1 MILHYLKK
9 RTYYGGTT
17 KLTISFQTD
26 ISDQLLEA
34 LAASIVDLNY
44 GFLSVGGMTGVGR
57 GIFEVELVNETKLE
71 TDEKLEVQAA
81 KQYKQI
87 TAILMNLKG
96 ECHG

>member
-1 MILHYLKK
+1 MV
-9 RTYYGGTT
+9 
-17 KLTISFQTD
+17 SFQ
-26 ISDQLLEA
+26 LVVWL
-34 LAASIVDLNY
+34 
-44 GFLSVGGMTGVGR
+44 GVGR

-96 ECHG
+96 ECHGWEKTRHLGAMERRNQANGRVCTCGINRLLYCW